1 MATWKKTAP
10 ELRARFDAALPA
22 AGNLQ
27 RREMFGCPCGFVNG
41 QMFAGMPED
50 RLIVRVPE
58 EASKHPCVLKGRTMK
73 EYAMIADTA
82 GLQPEAMARWI
93 ARGYAFALT
102 LPPKPAQAAPGK
114 VKRAARAA

>member
-1 MATWKKTAP
+1 MATWQKTPP

-22 AGNLQ
+22 APDVQ
-27 RREMFGCPCGFVNG
+27 RREMFGCPCAFVNG

-73 EYAMIADTA
+73 EYAMIADA
-82 GLQPEAMARWI
+82 DGLAPDAMVRWL

-102 LPPKPAQAAPGK
+102 LPPKPAKATAGKANRAP
-114 VKRAARAA
+114 RAA